1 MVGTSILG
9 TWNGGAHPQYLK
21 WPLTLYLLMT
31 CGLVLFF
38 AYQVERRQD
47 GMFGQELVAKLKG
60 AKLCCH
66 HEPTKSVFF
75 NGSTCL
81 VFFQLFCRGAARLR
95 METQSSFFWFQS
107 YWEINPQQGD
117 MMTKVEFLQNLQCFK
132 LDHLN
137 GCVITVFCRGYIP
150 TFLWKSH

>member
-1 MVGTSILG
+1 MEEPTPS
-9 TWNGGAHPQYLK
+9 TWNDHWLYTYLWLADWFFFCLPSGK
-21 WPLTLYLLMT
+21 ASRWDVWPRTRS
-31 CGLVLFF
+31 
-38 AYQVERRQD
+38 Q
-47 GMFGQELVAKLKG
+47 AKGSQAMLPSWTNKIR
-60 AKLCCH
+60 
-66 HEPTKSVFF
+66 FF